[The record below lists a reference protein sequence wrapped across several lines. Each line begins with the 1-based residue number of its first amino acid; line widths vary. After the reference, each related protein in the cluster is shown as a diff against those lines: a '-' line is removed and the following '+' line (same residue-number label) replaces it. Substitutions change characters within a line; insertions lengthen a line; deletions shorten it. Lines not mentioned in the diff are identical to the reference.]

1 LTSEPPVDD
10 TTVHRTD
17 PAQRV
22 DDLQRGP
29 SWSRLESQIKWYEH
43 KSASNKRNYAVL
55 KVTQLVAAALVPV
68 VASVHA
74 AVWITGGLGALVVVL
89 EGVQQLFQFE
99 ANWIGYRS
107 TAEAL
112 NHERYL
118 YLALGGNYARD
129 SDPQRLLAEQTEAL
143 ISVENTTWSSS
154 RQQALDAGEAEKA

>member
-1 LTSEPPVDD
+1 M
-10 TTVHRTD
+10 
-17 PAQRV
+17 
-22 DDLQRGP
+22 
-29 SWSRLESQIKWYEH
+29 
-43 KSASNKRNYAVL
+43 

-74 AVWITGGLGALVVVL
+74 TVWITGGLGALIVVL
-89 EGVQQLFQFE
+89 QGVQQLFQFE

-118 YLALGGNYARD
+118 FLALAAHYAGD

-154 RQQALDAGEAEKA
+154 RQQALEAGQATGAGKSEKA